1 MSYRPEIPRRLGIS
15 PQGWRRASYLLTT
28 VLLLQNGCAA
38 NTPMQAAKAKTDP
51 YYQDAQLCRAK
62 NPAKGLA
69 ANVDPAS
76 AINSDGYLKCLN
88 GMGYRQDAKT
98 DPLLVAIR
106 KCQSQG
112 TTSVSASGAKTA
124 QPPTPAA
131 FRLCLKQRGFPSAG
145 QPPAGSVIAG
155 ATAVP
160 PESARTPEATAST
173 PASTPGKKAKGKK
186 SSTASGNDPKERVQT
201 VYIPRRTPAA
211 Q

>member
-1 MSYRPEIPRRLGIS
+1 MKSRFEFPRCLGIN
-15 PQGWRRASYLLTT
+15 PPAWRRASYLLST

-76 AINSDGYLKCLN
+76 AVNSDGYLKCLN
-88 GMGYRQDAKT
+88 GMGYKQDAKT

-112 TTSVSASGAKTA
+112 TTSVSVSGAKTA

-145 QPPAGSVIAG
+145 QPPAGAVIAG

-160 PESARTPEATAST
+160 VGSARAPETDASA
-173 PASTPGKKAKGKK
+173 PASTPSKKGKSKK
-186 SSTASGNDPKERVQT
+186 SGTASGNDPKDRVQT
-201 VYIPRRTPAA
+201 VYIPRRKPAA

>member
-1 MSYRPEIPRRLGIS
+1 MKSRFEFPRCLGIN
-15 PQGWRRASYLLTT
+15 PPAWRRASYLLST

-76 AINSDGYLKCLN
+76 AVSSDGYLKCLN
-88 GMGYRQDAKT
+88 GMGYKQDAKT

-112 TTSVSASGAKTA
+112 TTSVSVSGAKTA

-145 QPPAGSVIAG
+145 QPPAGAVIAG

-160 PESARTPEATAST
+160 VESARALETDASA
-173 PASTPGKKAKGKK
+173 PASTPSKKGKSNK
-186 SSTASGNDPKERVQT
+186 SGTASGNDPKERVQT
-201 VYIPRRTPAA
+201 VYIPRRKPAA